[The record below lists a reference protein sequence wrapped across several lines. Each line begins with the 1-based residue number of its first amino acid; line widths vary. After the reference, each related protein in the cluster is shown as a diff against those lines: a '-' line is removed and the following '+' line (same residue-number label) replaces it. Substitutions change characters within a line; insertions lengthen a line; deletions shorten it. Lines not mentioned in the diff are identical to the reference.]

1 MSNISVLDTRFN
13 YYFKIPECNS
23 KEAIT
28 ITMAANNFQN
38 VRQRFNDSPLHDQDI
53 PASEP
58 PFYNQ
63 SSCYFLQDNLQQ
75 AQEDQYY
82 MTEQGS
88 SLNLFRQDSPLPS
101 DMNSFGL
108 GVPNHANTS
117 HGNYYYDY
125 TNTQNTDIFYN
136 GTSSASCSRNYQQP
150 YSLRMI
156 EGLSLSDPS
165 LQCQLRDSDQK
176 LFRTGNSGG
185 FYSRQASMSRTPS
198 LPDAASCKAEDDAED
213 DAASNTEESKIG
225 EPYAKLIHRAL
236 MGAPSHSMAL
246 QEIYQW
252 FIDNT
257 EKGSSS
263 GSGWR
268 NSIRHNL
275 SMNAAFC
282 KTERPVASPSDVP
295 AKKTSE
301 WVLADWA
308 ITDGV
313 TPTTRYRKTTS
324 KKSARPD
331 SHAAMNA
338 SRQNAGKKGGRM
350 TGRTK
355 TLRMAQGRGLGFD
368 GQALRA
374 RDAERDREARRERK
388 RYHQLRTMA
397 TPPQEDLE
405 QRPFSPTTPTAAAGM
420 NVANPYYFKDPGFE
434 AMDVAV
440 YDMGHVQGVYTGDD
454 GPVFTHNGLP
464 SLDVQPRCSPGY
476 PANAGLHPP
485 LSRRMTDPETFLGGA
500 FGDEAP
506 KLRHGTGDAA
516 TESVQTN
523 ASAAATLF

>member
-1 MSNISVLDTRFN
+1 MSDIFVLDTSFS
-13 YYFKIPECNS
+13 YYFKIPKCNS
-23 KEAIT
+23 RRAII

-38 VRQRFNDSPLHDQDI
+38 ARQRFGDSPLHDHAI
-53 PASEP
+53 HASES
-58 PFYNQ
+58 PFYTQ
-63 SSCYFLQDNLQQ
+63 SSCSFLQDTLQQ
-75 AQEDQYY
+75 SQQDHYY
-82 MTEQGS
+82 MSEQGS
-88 SLNLFRQDSPLPS
+88 SLNGLFRQDSPLSP

-108 GVPNHANTS
+108 GVPNYANTS
-117 HGNYYYDY
+117 HGGYYYDS
-125 TNTQNTDIFYN
+125 TNNQNADVFYN
-136 GTSSASCSRNYQQP
+136 GTTSAAACPRNYQQS
-150 YSLRMI
+150 YSPKMI
-156 EGLSLSDPS
+156 EGLTLSDPS
-165 LQCQLRDSDQK
+165 LQCQLRDPDQN
-176 LFRTGNSGG
+176 LLRTGNSGG
-185 FYSRQASMSRTPS
+185 FYSRQVSMSRTPS
-198 LPDAASCKAEDDAED
+198 LPDAASYKAEDDAED
-213 DAASNTEESKIG
+213 DVASNTEENKVG

-236 MGAPSHSMAL
+236 MAAPSHSMAL

-282 KTERPVASPSDVP
+282 KTDPTIASPSDAP

-338 SRQNAGKKGGRM
+338 SRQNAGKKGGSM
-350 TGRTK
+350 ASRTK

-420 NVANPYYFKDPGFE
+420 NVANPYYFKDSSFE
-434 AMDVAV
+434 GMDVTV

-464 SLDVQPRCSPGY
+464 SFDGEGLWPG
-476 PANAGLHPP
+476 
-485 LSRRMTDPETFLGGA
+485 M
-500 FGDEAP
+500 
-506 KLRHGTGDAA
+506 HGY
-516 TESVQTN
+516 
-523 ASAAATLF
+523 